1 MTTWTGLF
9 PHEVALARTM
19 RSDSPGFRCAR
30 GLPETHP
37 ADFNSATS
45 RRSRTECPVC
55 TSGPTPGETMPRTK
69 VDLNTSR
76 IARLQDAADLAELL
90 FPGNRNQQHCFLVIW
105 FSLKWAGSSLVPNL
119 APAAEQHTISR
130 RTLERVRAKLRRLGL
145 IDHVSRFSARHG
157 GREGWVLSTRFER
170 SLRQLAEKLAVFRE
184 GRDVSRDKEQLLIE
198 LADARRAAASQGG
211 DARTVSNKSNRGAT
225 Q

>member
-9 PHEVALARTM
+9 PHEVAFARTKPP
-19 RSDSPGFRCAR
+19 DSPGFRCER
-30 GLPETHP
+30 GLPEAHP
-37 ADFNSATS
+37 ADFNSRPS
-45 RRSRTECPVC
+45 RRPRTERPIC
-55 TSGPTPGETMPRTK
+55 TSEPTPGETMPSTK

-90 FPGNRNQQHCFLVIW
+90 FPGNRNQQHCLLVIW
-105 FSLKWAGSSLVPNL
+105 FSLKWADSSLVPNL
-119 APAAEQHTISR
+119 TPATRQHTISR

-198 LADARRAAASQGG
+198 LADARRAAANQGG
-211 DARTVSNKSNRGAT
+211 ETMAVSNESNRGAT